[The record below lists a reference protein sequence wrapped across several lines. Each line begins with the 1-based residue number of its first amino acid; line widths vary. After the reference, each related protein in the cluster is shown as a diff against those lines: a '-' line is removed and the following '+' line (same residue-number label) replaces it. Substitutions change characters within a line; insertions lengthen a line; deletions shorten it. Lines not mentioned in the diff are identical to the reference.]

1 MTNPLVAS
9 SAFNFEITIDGL
21 NLGAITE
28 VSEFKM
34 ELETKPLATKV
45 GRQLV
50 ISHQV
55 TGVKPSAEITITRPL
70 QNLDLFNW
78 YSACVAGGP
87 AAAYKHGSLKYHDAG
102 YTKVIAEWTF
112 ANSYPKAYGQTGA
125 KVESGGSTMEKITVV
140 FMDLT
145 VVGG

>member
-1 MTNPLVAS
+1 MSSPLVTSA
-9 SAFNFEITIDGL
+9 AFNFEITIDGID
-21 NLGAITE
+21 LGAITE

-34 ELETKPLATKV
+34 EMETKPLATKV
-45 GRQLV
+45 GKQVV

-55 TGVKPSAEITITRPL
+55 TGIRPSAEMTITRPL

-78 YSACVAGGP
+78 YSGCLTGGP
-87 AAAYKHGSLKYHDAG
+87 ASVYKHGSLKYHDAG

-112 ANSYPKAYGQTGA
+112 SNSYPKAYSHTGA
-125 KVESGGSTMEKITVV
+125 KVESGGNTMEKITIV